1 VLGIAGVLLEPAS
14 VLAKAWE
21 HVERIGGRARW
32 APRRA
37 LITGAGAVGLMAA
50 LLATQRE
57 LEVHVFDRNATGP
70 KPDLARDLGARYHT
84 RFPAI
89 EFDIVIECTGAP
101 SVIAQA
107 VCGSA
112 PGGIV
117 CLTGIGE
124 KHPIASFDVATLSQ
138 SLVLENRVVFGT
150 VNANRRHYEA
160 AAQAL
165 ARADRS
171 WLERIIASRFALK
184 DWEQAY
190 RRRKS
195 DVKTVVLF
203 ED

>member
-1 VLGIAGVLLEPAS
+1 

-21 HVERIGGRARW
+21 HVERIGRRARW
-32 APRRA
+32 APGRV
-37 LITGAGAVGLMAA
+37 LVTGAGAVGLMAA
-50 LLATQRE
+50 LLGTQRE
-57 LEVHVFDRNATGP
+57 LEVHVFDRNTAGP

-107 VCGSA
+107 VAGSA

-117 CLTGIGE
+117 CLTGIGSE
-124 KHPIASFDVATLSQ
+124 HSIASFDVATLNQ

-171 WLERIIASRFALK
+171 WLERIITRRLPLQNFE
-184 DWEQAY
+184 DAY
-190 RRRKS
+190 ARADG